1 MTRLSWLK
9 MNKTTCFDV
18 NIENGIAHISMNRP
32 DKMNS
37 MIRVF
42 WKELPDIIKEID
54 KNSEARVIVLSGQG
68 KHFSAGMDL
77 STFVPPKKSEVE
89 VDPARQREVFY
100 HEVLELQDA
109 FTALEECRMPTIAS
123 IHGACVGGAIDMTA
137 ACDMRYCSEN
147 AFFKIAEVDIGIAA
161 DVGTLQRLPSLIPLA
176 KLRELAFTGRKFDSA
191 EAKSLGF
198 VNEVFESEEML
209 AEEVQKI
216 AENIASK
223 SPLVTRVIKKQI
235 NYARDHTV
243 RDSLDFHAVWNAS
256 LISGKDMQE
265 AMKAYVN
272 KTNGEYDD
280 LEPKKSFWEKEGL
293 I

>member
-1 MTRLSWLK
+1 
-9 MNKTTCFDV
+9 MNKLTCFDV
-18 NIENGIAHISMNRP
+18 SIENGIANISMNRP
-32 DKMNS
+32 DQLNS

-42 WKELPDIIKEID
+42 WKELPDLIKEID
-54 KNSEARVIVLSGQG
+54 KNSDARVIVLSGQG

-77 STFVPPKKSEVE
+77 ATFVPPKKSEVE

-123 IHGACVGGAIDMTA
+123 IHGACVGGAIDMVA
-137 ACDMRYCSEN
+137 ACDMRYCSED

-176 KLRELAFTGRKFDSA
+176 SLRELAFTGRKFDSS
-191 EAKSLGF
+191 EAKSLGL
-198 VNEVFESEEML
+198 VNEVFESQETL
-209 AEEVQKI
+209 ADEVQKI
-216 AENIASK
+216 ALNIAKK

-235 NYARDHTV
+235 NYARDHSV
-243 RDSLDFHAVWNAS
+243 RDSLEFHATWNAS

-265 AMKAYVN
+265 AMTSYMN
-272 KTNGEYDD
+272 KTEGDFDD

>member
-1 MTRLSWLK
+1 MSKL
-9 MNKTTCFDV
+9 TCFDV
-18 NIENGIAHISMNRP
+18 SIENGIAHISMNRP
-32 DKMNS
+32 DQLNS
-37 MIRVF
+37 MIRIF
-42 WKELPDIIKEID
+42 WKELPDLIKEID
-54 KNSEARVIVLSGQG
+54 KNSDARVIVLSGQG

-77 STFVPPKKSEVE
+77 ATFVPPKKSEVE

-123 IHGACVGGAIDMTA
+123 IHGACVGGAIDMVA
-137 ACDMRYCSEN
+137 ACDMRYCSED

-176 KLRELAFTGRKFDSA
+176 SLRELAFTGRKFDSS
-191 EAKSLGF
+191 EAKSLGL
-198 VNEVFESEEML
+198 VNEVFESQETL
-209 AEEVQKI
+209 ADEVQKI
-216 AENIASK
+216 AQNIAKK

-235 NYARDHTV
+235 NYARDHSV
-243 RDSLDFHAVWNAS
+243 RDSLEFHATWNAS

-265 AMKAYVN
+265 AMTSYMN
-272 KTNGEYDD
+272 KTEGDFDD

>member
-1 MTRLSWLK
+1 
-9 MNKTTCFDV
+9 MNKATCFDV
-18 NIENGIAHISMNRP
+18 TIENGVANISMNRP
-32 DKMNS
+32 DQLNS

-54 KNSEARVIVLSGQG
+54 KNSDARVIVLSGQG

-77 STFVPPKKSEVE
+77 STFVPPKKSDKE

-123 IHGACVGGAIDMTA
+123 IHGACVGGAIDMVA

-176 KLRELAFTGRKFDSA
+176 SLRELAFTGRKFDSA
-191 EAKSLGF
+191 EAKLLGL
-198 VNEVFESEEML
+198 VNEVFTSEDIL
-209 AEEVQKI
+209 HEEVQKV
-216 AENIASK
+216 AKNIASK

-235 NYARDHTV
+235 NYARDHSV
-243 RDSLDFHAVWNAS
+243 RDALEFHATWNAS

-265 AMKAYVN
+265 AMTSYMN
-272 KTNGEYDD
+272 KTNGDFED

>member
-1 MTRLSWLK
+1 
-9 MNKTTCFDV
+9 MNKLTCFDV
-18 NIENGIAHISMNRP
+18 SIENGIAHISMNRP
-32 DKMNS
+32 DQLNS
-37 MIRVF
+37 MIRIF
-42 WKELPDIIKEID
+42 WKELPDLIKEID
-54 KNSEARVIVLSGQG
+54 KNSDARVIVLSGQG

-77 STFVPPKKSEVE
+77 ATFVPPKKSELE

-123 IHGACVGGAIDMTA
+123 IHGACVGGAIDMVA
-137 ACDMRYCSEN
+137 ACDMRYCSED

-176 KLRELAFTGRKFDSA
+176 SLRELAFTGRKFDSS
-191 EAKSLGF
+191 EAKSLGL
-198 VNEVFESEEML
+198 VNEVFESKETL
-209 AEEVQKI
+209 ADEVQKI
-216 AENIASK
+216 AQNIAKK

-235 NYARDHTV
+235 NYARDHSV
-243 RDSLDFHAVWNAS
+243 RDSLEFHATWNAS

-265 AMKAYVN
+265 AMTSYMN
-272 KTNGEYDD
+272 KTEGDFDD

>member
-1 MTRLSWLK
+1 
-9 MNKTTCFDV
+9 MNKLTCFDV
-18 NIENGIAHISMNRP
+18 SIENGIAHISMNRP
-32 DKMNS
+32 DQLNS

-42 WKELPDIIKEID
+42 WKELPDLIKEID
-54 KNSEARVIVLSGQG
+54 KNSDARVIVLSGQG

-77 STFVPPKKSEVE
+77 ATFVPPKKSEVE

-123 IHGACVGGAIDMTA
+123 IHGACVGGAIDMVA
-137 ACDMRYCSEN
+137 ACDMRYCSED

-176 KLRELAFTGRKFDSA
+176 SLRELAFTGRKFDSS
-191 EAKSLGF
+191 EAKSLGL
-198 VNEVFESEEML
+198 VNEVFESQETL
-209 AEEVQKI
+209 ANEVQKI
-216 AENIASK
+216 AQNIAK
-223 SPLVTRVIKKQI
+223 RSPLVTRVIKKQI
-235 NYARDHTV
+235 NYARDHSV
-243 RDSLDFHAVWNAS
+243 RDSLEFHATWNAS
-256 LISGKDMQE
+256 LISGQDMQE
-265 AMKAYVN
+265 AMTSYMN
-272 KTNGEYDD
+272 KTEGDFDD

>member
-1 MTRLSWLK
+1 
-9 MNKTTCFDV
+9 MNKLTCFDV
-18 NIENGIAHISMNRP
+18 SIENGIAHISMNRP
-32 DKMNS
+32 DQLNS

-42 WKELPDIIKEID
+42 WKELPDLIKEID
-54 KNSEARVIVLSGQG
+54 KNSDARVIVLSGQG

-77 STFVPPKKSEVE
+77 ATFVPPKKSEVE

-123 IHGACVGGAIDMTA
+123 IHGACVGGAIDMVA
-137 ACDMRYCSEN
+137 ACDMRYCSED

-176 KLRELAFTGRKFDSA
+176 SLSELAFTGRKFDSS
-191 EAKSLGF
+191 EAKSLGL
-198 VNEVFESEEML
+198 VNEVFESQETL
-209 AEEVQKI
+209 ADEVQKI
-216 AENIASK
+216 ALNIAKK

-235 NYARDHTV
+235 NYARDHSV
-243 RDSLDFHAVWNAS
+243 RDSLEFHATWNAS

-265 AMKAYVN
+265 AMTSYMN
-272 KTNGEYDD
+272 KTEGDFDD

>member
-1 MTRLSWLK
+1 
-9 MNKTTCFDV
+9 MNKLTCFDV
-18 NIENGIAHISMNRP
+18 SIENGIAHISMNRP
-32 DKMNS
+32 DQLNS

-42 WKELPDIIKEID
+42 WKELPDLIKEID
-54 KNSEARVIVLSGQG
+54 KNSDARVIVLSGQG

-77 STFVPPKKSEVE
+77 ATFVPPKKSEVE
-89 VDPARQREVFY
+89 IDPARQREVFY

-123 IHGACVGGAIDMTA
+123 IHGACVGGAIDMVA
-137 ACDMRYCSEN
+137 ACDMRYCSED

-176 KLRELAFTGRKFDSA
+176 SLRELAFTGRKFDSS
-191 EAKSLGF
+191 EAKSLGL
-198 VNEVFESEEML
+198 VNEVFESQETL
-209 AEEVQKI
+209 ADEVQKI
-216 AENIASK
+216 ALNIAKK

-235 NYARDHTV
+235 NYARDHSV
-243 RDSLDFHAVWNAS
+243 RDSLEFHATWNAS

-265 AMKAYVN
+265 AMTSYMN
-272 KTNGEYDD
+272 KTEGDFDD

>member
-1 MTRLSWLK
+1 
-9 MNKTTCFDV
+9 MNKLTCFDV
-18 NIENGIAHISMNRP
+18 SIENGIAHISMNRP
-32 DKMNS
+32 DQLNS

-42 WKELPDIIKEID
+42 WKELPDLIKEID
-54 KNSEARVIVLSGQG
+54 KNSDARVIVLSGQG

-77 STFVPPKKSEVE
+77 ATFVPPKKSEVE

-123 IHGACVGGAIDMTA
+123 IHGACVGGAIDMVA
-137 ACDMRYCSEN
+137 ACDMRYCSED

-176 KLRELAFTGRKFDSA
+176 SLRELAFTGRKFDSS
-191 EAKSLGF
+191 EANSLGL
-198 VNEVFESEEML
+198 VNEVFESQETL
-209 AEEVQKI
+209 ADEVRKI
-216 AENIASK
+216 AQNIAKK

-235 NYARDHTV
+235 NYARDHSV
-243 RDSLDFHAVWNAS
+243 RDSLEFHATWNAS

-265 AMKAYVN
+265 AMTSYMN
-272 KTNGEYDD
+272 KTEGDFDD

>member
-1 MTRLSWLK
+1 
-9 MNKTTCFDV
+9 MNKLTCFDV
-18 NIENGIAHISMNRP
+18 SIENGIAHISMNRP
-32 DKMNS
+32 DQLNS

-42 WKELPDIIKEID
+42 WKELPDLIKEID
-54 KNSEARVIVLSGQG
+54 KNSDARVIVLSGQG

-77 STFVPPKKSEVE
+77 ATFVPPKKSEVE

-123 IHGACVGGAIDMTA
+123 IHGACVGGAIDMVA
-137 ACDMRYCSEN
+137 ACDMRYCSED

-176 KLRELAFTGRKFDSA
+176 SLRELAFTGRKFDSS
-191 EAKSLGF
+191 EAKSLGL
-198 VNEVFESEEML
+198 VNEVFESQETL
-209 AEEVQKI
+209 ADEVQKI
-216 AENIASK
+216 AKNISKK

-235 NYARDHTV
+235 NYARDHSV
-243 RDSLDFHAVWNAS
+243 RDSLEFHATWNAS

-265 AMKAYVN
+265 AMTSYMN
-272 KTNGEYDD
+272 KTEGDFDD

>member
-1 MTRLSWLK
+1 
-9 MNKTTCFDV
+9 MNKLTCFDV
-18 NIENGIAHISMNRP
+18 SIENGIAHISMNRP
-32 DKMNS
+32 DQLNS

-42 WKELPDIIKEID
+42 WKELPDLIKEID
-54 KNSEARVIVLSGQG
+54 KNSDARVIVLSGQG

-77 STFVPPKKSEVE
+77 ATFEPPKKSEVE

-123 IHGACVGGAIDMTA
+123 IHGACVGGAIDMVA
-137 ACDMRYCSEN
+137 ACDMRYCSED

-176 KLRELAFTGRKFDSA
+176 SLRELAFTGRKFDSS
-191 EAKSLGF
+191 EAKSLGL
-198 VNEVFESEEML
+198 VNEVFESQETL
-209 AEEVQKI
+209 ADEVQKI
-216 AENIASK
+216 ALNIAKK

-235 NYARDHTV
+235 NYARDHSV
-243 RDSLDFHAVWNAS
+243 RDSLEFHATWNAS

-265 AMKAYVN
+265 AMTSYMN
-272 KTNGEYDD
+272 KTEGDFDD

>member
-1 MTRLSWLK
+1 MSKL
-9 MNKTTCFDV
+9 TCFDV
-18 NIENGIAHISMNRP
+18 SIENGIAHISMNRP
-32 DKMNS
+32 DQLNS

-42 WKELPDIIKEID
+42 WKELPDLIKEID
-54 KNSEARVIVLSGQG
+54 KNSDARVIVLSGQG

-77 STFVPPKKSEVE
+77 ATFVPPKKSEVE

-123 IHGACVGGAIDMTA
+123 LHGACVGGAIDMVA
-137 ACDMRYCSEN
+137 ACDMRYCSED

-176 KLRELAFTGRKFDSA
+176 SLRELAFTGRKFDSS
-191 EAKSLGF
+191 EAKSLGL
-198 VNEVFESEEML
+198 VNEVFESQETL
-209 AEEVQKI
+209 AYEVQKI
-216 AENIASK
+216 AQNIAKK

-235 NYARDHTV
+235 NYARDHSV
-243 RDSLDFHAVWNAS
+243 RDSLEFHATWNAS

-265 AMKAYVN
+265 AMTSYMN
-272 KTNGEYDD
+272 KTEGDFDD

>member
-1 MTRLSWLK
+1 
-9 MNKTTCFDV
+9 MNKLTCFDV
-18 NIENGIAHISMNRP
+18 SIENGIAHISMNRP
-32 DKMNS
+32 DQLNS

-42 WKELPDIIKEID
+42 WKELPDLIKEID
-54 KNSEARVIVLSGQG
+54 KNSDARVIVLSGQG

-77 STFVPPKKSEVE
+77 ATFVPPKKSEVE

-123 IHGACVGGAIDMTA
+123 IHGACVGGAIDMVA
-137 ACDMRYCSEN
+137 ACDMRYCSED

-176 KLRELAFTGRKFDSA
+176 SLRELAFTGRKFDSS
-191 EAKSLGF
+191 EAKSLGL
-198 VNEVFESEEML
+198 VNEVFESQETL
-209 AEEVQKI
+209 ADEVQEI
-216 AENIASK
+216 ALNIAKK

-235 NYARDHTV
+235 NYARDHSV
-243 RDSLDFHAVWNAS
+243 RDSLEFHATWNAS

-265 AMKAYVN
+265 AMTSYMN
-272 KTNGEYDD
+272 KTEGDFDD

>member
-1 MTRLSWLK
+1 
-9 MNKTTCFDV
+9 MNKLTCFDV
-18 NIENGIAHISMNRP
+18 SIENGIAHISMNRP
-32 DKMNS
+32 DQLNS

-42 WKELPDIIKEID
+42 WKELPDLIKEID
-54 KNSEARVIVLSGQG
+54 KNSDARVIVLSGQG

-77 STFVPPKKSEVE
+77 ATFVPPKKSEVE

-123 IHGACVGGAIDMTA
+123 IHGACVGGAIDMVA
-137 ACDMRYCSEN
+137 ACDMRYCSED

-176 KLRELAFTGRKFDSA
+176 SLRELAFTGRKFNSS
-191 EAKSLGF
+191 EAKSLGL
-198 VNEVFESEEML
+198 VNEVFESHETL
-209 AEEVQKI
+209 ANEVQKI
-216 AENIASK
+216 ALNIAKK

-235 NYARDHTV
+235 NYARDHSV
-243 RDSLDFHAVWNAS
+243 RDSLEFHATWNAS

-265 AMKAYVN
+265 AMTSYMN
-272 KTNGEYDD
+272 KTEGDFDD

>member
-1 MTRLSWLK
+1 
-9 MNKTTCFDV
+9 MNKLTCFDV
-18 NIENGIAHISMNRP
+18 SIENGIAHISMNRP
-32 DKMNS
+32 DQLNS

-42 WKELPDIIKEID
+42 WKELPDLIKDID
-54 KNSEARVIVLSGQG
+54 KNSDARVIVLSGQG

-77 STFVPPKKSEVE
+77 ATFVPPKKSEVE

-123 IHGACVGGAIDMTA
+123 IHGACVGGAIDMVA
-137 ACDMRYCSEN
+137 ACDMRYCSED

-176 KLRELAFTGRKFDSA
+176 SLRELAFTGRKFDSS
-191 EAKSLGF
+191 EAKLLGL
-198 VNEVFESEEML
+198 VNEVFESQETL
-209 AEEVQKI
+209 ADEVQKI
-216 AENIASK
+216 ALNIAKK

-235 NYARDHTV
+235 NYARDHSV
-243 RDSLDFHAVWNAS
+243 RDSLEFHATWNAS

-265 AMKAYVN
+265 AMTSYMN
-272 KTNGEYDD
+272 KTEGDFDD

>member
-1 MTRLSWLK
+1 
-9 MNKTTCFDV
+9 MNKLTCFDV
-18 NIENGIAHISMNRP
+18 SIENGIAHISMNRP
-32 DKMNS
+32 DQLNS
-37 MIRVF
+37 MIRIF
-42 WKELPDIIKEID
+42 WKELPDLIKEID
-54 KNSEARVIVLSGQG
+54 KNSDARVIVLSGQG

-77 STFVPPKKSEVE
+77 ATFVPPKKSEVE

-123 IHGACVGGAIDMTA
+123 IHGACVGGAIDMVA
-137 ACDMRYCSEN
+137 ACDMRYCSED

-176 KLRELAFTGRKFDSA
+176 SLRELAFTGRKFDSS
-191 EAKSLGF
+191 EAKSLGL
-198 VNEVFESEEML
+198 VNEVFESQETL
-209 AEEVQKI
+209 ADEVQKI
-216 AENIASK
+216 ALNIAKK

-235 NYARDHTV
+235 NYARDHSV
-243 RDSLDFHAVWNAS
+243 RDSLEFHATWNAS

-265 AMKAYVN
+265 AMTSYMN
-272 KTNGEYDD
+272 KTEGDFDD

>member
-1 MTRLSWLK
+1 
-9 MNKTTCFDV
+9 MNKLTCFDV
-18 NIENGIAHISMNRP
+18 SIENGIAHISMNRP
-32 DKMNS
+32 DQLNS

-42 WKELPDIIKEID
+42 WKELPDLIKEID
-54 KNSEARVIVLSGQG
+54 KNSDARVIVLSGQG

-77 STFVPPKKSEVE
+77 ATFVPPKKSEVE

-123 IHGACVGGAIDMTA
+123 IHGACVGGAIDMVA
-137 ACDMRYCSEN
+137 ACDMRYCSED

-176 KLRELAFTGRKFDSA
+176 SLRELAFTGRKFNSS
-191 EAKSLGF
+191 EAKSLGL
-198 VNEVFESEEML
+198 VNEVFESQETL
-209 AEEVQKI
+209 ADEVQKI
-216 AENIASK
+216 ALNIAKK

-235 NYARDHTV
+235 NYARDHSV
-243 RDSLDFHAVWNAS
+243 RDSLEFHATWNAS

-265 AMKAYVN
+265 AMTSYMN
-272 KTNGEYDD
+272 KTEGDFDD

>member
-1 MTRLSWLK
+1 
-9 MNKTTCFDV
+9 MNKLTCFDV
-18 NIENGIAHISMNRP
+18 SIENGIAHISMNRP
-32 DKMNS
+32 DQLNS

-42 WKELPDIIKEID
+42 WKELPDLIKDID
-54 KNSEARVIVLSGQG
+54 KNSDARVMVLSGQG

-77 STFVPPKKSEVE
+77 ATFVPPKKSEVE

-123 IHGACVGGAIDMTA
+123 IHGACVGGAIDMVA
-137 ACDMRYCSEN
+137 ACDMRYCSED

-176 KLRELAFTGRKFDSA
+176 SLRELAFTGRKFDSS
-191 EAKSLGF
+191 EAKSLGL
-198 VNEVFESEEML
+198 VNEVFESQETL
-209 AEEVQKI
+209 ANEVQKI
-216 AENIASK
+216 AKNIAKK

-235 NYARDHTV
+235 NYARDHSV
-243 RDSLDFHAVWNAS
+243 RDSLEFHATWNAS

-265 AMKAYVN
+265 AMTSYMN
-272 KTNGEYDD
+272 KTEGDFDD

>member
-1 MTRLSWLK
+1 MSKL
-9 MNKTTCFDV
+9 TCFDV
-18 NIENGIAHISMNRP
+18 SIENGIAHISMNRP
-32 DKMNS
+32 DQLNS

-42 WKELPDIIKEID
+42 WKELPDLIKEID
-54 KNSEARVIVLSGQG
+54 KNSDVRVIVLSGQG

-77 STFVPPKKSEVE
+77 ATFVPPKKSEVE

-123 IHGACVGGAIDMTA
+123 IHGACVGGAIDMVA
-137 ACDMRYCSEN
+137 ACDMRYCSED

-176 KLRELAFTGRKFDSA
+176 SLRELAFTGRKFDSS
-191 EAKSLGF
+191 EAKSLGL
-198 VNEVFESEEML
+198 VNEVFESQETL
-209 AEEVQKI
+209 ADEVQKI
-216 AENIASK
+216 ALNIAKK

-235 NYARDHTV
+235 NYARDHSV
-243 RDSLDFHAVWNAS
+243 RDSLEFHATWNAS

-265 AMKAYVN
+265 AMTSYMN
-272 KTNGEYDD
+272 KTEGDFDD

>member
-1 MTRLSWLK
+1 
-9 MNKTTCFDV
+9 MNKLTCFDV
-18 NIENGIAHISMNRP
+18 SIENGIAHISMNRP
-32 DKMNS
+32 DQLNS

-42 WKELPDIIKEID
+42 WKELPDLIKEID
-54 KNSEARVIVLSGQG
+54 KNSDARVIVLSGQG

-77 STFVPPKKSEVE
+77 ATFVPPKKSEVE

-123 IHGACVGGAIDMTA
+123 IHGACVGGAIDMVA
-137 ACDMRYCSEN
+137 ACDMRYCSED

-176 KLRELAFTGRKFDSA
+176 SLRELAFTGRKFDSS
-191 EAKSLGF
+191 EAKSLGL
-198 VNEVFESEEML
+198 VNEVFESQETL
-209 AEEVQKI
+209 ADEVQKI
-216 AENIASK
+216 AKNISKK

-235 NYARDHTV
+235 NYARDHSV
-243 RDSLDFHAVWNAS
+243 RDSLEFHATWNAS

-265 AMKAYVN
+265 AMTSYMN
-272 KTNGEYDD
+272 KTDGDFDD

>member
-1 MTRLSWLK
+1 
-9 MNKTTCFDV
+9 MNKLTCFDV
-18 NIENGIAHISMNRP
+18 SIENGIAHISMNRP
-32 DKMNS
+32 DQLNS

-42 WKELPDIIKEID
+42 WKELPDLIKEID
-54 KNSEARVIVLSGQG
+54 KNSDARVIVLSGQG

-77 STFVPPKKSEVE
+77 ATFVPPKKSEVE

-123 IHGACVGGAIDMTA
+123 IHGACVGGAIDMVA
-137 ACDMRYCSEN
+137 ACDMRYCSED

-176 KLRELAFTGRKFDSA
+176 SLRELAFTGRKFDSS
-191 EAKSLGF
+191 EAKSLGL
-198 VNEVFESEEML
+198 VNEVFESQETL
-209 AEEVQKI
+209 ADEVQKI
-216 AENIASK
+216 ALNIAKK

-235 NYARDHTV
+235 NYARDHSV
-243 RDSLDFHAVWNAS
+243 RDSLEFHATWNAS

-265 AMKAYVN
+265 AMTSYMN
-272 KTNGEYDD
+272 KTEGDFDE

>member
-1 MTRLSWLK
+1 
-9 MNKTTCFDV
+9 MNKLTCFDV
-18 NIENGIAHISMNRP
+18 SIENGIAHISMNRP
-32 DKMNS
+32 DQLNS

-42 WKELPDIIKEID
+42 WKELPDLIKEID
-54 KNSEARVIVLSGQG
+54 KNSDARVIVLSGQG

-77 STFVPPKKSEVE
+77 ATFVPPKKSEVE

-123 IHGACVGGAIDMTA
+123 IHGACVGGAIDMVA
-137 ACDMRYCSEN
+137 ACDMRYCSED

-176 KLRELAFTGRKFDSA
+176 SLIELAFTGRKFDSS
-191 EAKSLGF
+191 EAKSLGL
-198 VNEVFESEEML
+198 VNEVFESQETL
-209 AEEVQKI
+209 ADEVQKI
-216 AENIASK
+216 ALNIAKK

-235 NYARDHTV
+235 NYARDHSV
-243 RDSLDFHAVWNAS
+243 RDSLEFHATWNAS

-265 AMKAYVN
+265 AMTSYMN
-272 KTNGEYDD
+272 KTEGDFDD